1 MRLEQRLKKI
11 EDAAR
16 PMIDDRECRIN
27 NYIAE
32 CAKRGLETPRQDAE
46 EADAFM
52 EVEMAMLQHLP
63 WQERLKQAGVSFA
76 IYWYRKKTGK
86 SEQEARAAI
95 IPYLEHLD
103 REQLE
108 IENQQ
113 D

>member
-1 MRLEQRLKKI
+1 
-11 EDAAR
+11 
-16 PMIDDRECRIN
+16 MIDERERRIN

-32 CAKRGLETPRQDAE
+32 CAKRGLKTTREAAE

-52 EVEMAMLQHLP
+52 GSEMARLQHLP

-76 IYWYRKKTGK
+76 IHWYRKKTGK

-103 REQLE
+103 REQLK
-108 IENQQ
+108 IENPQN
-113 D
+113 